1 MKPAKPKD
9 TREQA
14 IDWAAP
20 RFKGK
25 TFAIK
30 GKFRYDFVPKRISE
44 AIQREGGQLVKEVT
58 PGLHFLI
65 IGDRG
70 GAASAQQQAEQFN
83 QKKGAVIQIID
94 EGGFFSLVRPTR
106 AAAMAMLAAGPKGIA
121 RFNQLLS
128 ADPAPRLD
136 LSRINL
142 RKAKLAG
149 VELRSEVNLAGA
161 DLRDAD
167 LRGVQLGDPSE
178 VNFAGACLDRAGV
191 PAATRCCFD
200 RASLQDA
207 DLGKLKRCSLVK
219 ADLTRAQA
227 HDFLGCDCADAKLHQ
242 LRTNFGKNFGGTF
255 KDSIFRAAD
264 LSEAV
269 LINGN
274 CQGSDF
280 TRADL
285 RKAQLVGANLTRT
298 KLAGANLAGANLANA
313 KLVEA
318 DLTNA
323 NLTGANLAGA
333 NLSKARITDA
343 DFTGALLDGANERGL
358 DFRKAKGFNP
368 SSASSGGK
376 AGPCIKKLDTVV
388 GKALDKLTFSIM
400 LDLPEGP
407 IKLEVAKRYLRV
419 GQGDDVSLG
428 DFGSSFRDLMYDMT
442 RRWAHGKPRL
452 DSVAVVA
459 KPWPLPRAELHAL
472 ILAGWCEVFGVPAP
486 SAEATAGLA
495 KASAATA
502 GDLREAMLAELRGA
516 DGARKWMARPK
527 HERQQL
533 SGNVDLADANLDGAD
548 FSLFNCKGANFDRA
562 SLATCNLGSGTFDG
576 ATFRDANLTG
586 ADGWCASFRGAIF
599 CGASLGTAKFWKA
612 SLRNTDFKTA
622 NLRGTNLSACDLR
635 GADLS
640 SALLED
646 TNLAYARFDEHTC
659 FPPGFTP
666 PKKMRWAGAFADPR
680 KQQKVA
686 RSSSPSGFDRF
697 LKRLGARVDSERLKK
712 ALQMLKADR
721 FQLFSQTDN
730 KSLVGIVKSQTD
742 AELVYSCRLAHDG
755 NYGCCTQ
762 NLNICG
768 GLRGALCK
776 HLLVLIVALTKAGQL
791 DPALVEKWIKSSMG
805 RKPAL
810 DKNAMSGTF
819 LRYKGAEAGE
829 VDWRP
834 TETIPEDYY
843 AF

>member
-1 MKPAKPKD
+1 MTTKNAAAAD
-9 TREQA
+9 H
-14 IDWAAP
+14 DWAAP

-30 GKFRYDFVPKRISE
+30 GKFRYDIVPKRISE
-44 AIQREGGQLVKEVT
+44 TIQSEGGQLVKEVT
-58 PGLHFLI
+58 ATVHFLI
-65 IGDRG
+65 IGDKG
-70 GAASAQQQAEQFN
+70 GAAGARQQAEQLN
-83 QKKGAVIQIID
+83 YKKGAAIQIID
-94 EGGFFSLVRPTR
+94 EAGFFSLLRPTR
-106 AAAMAMLAAGPKGIA
+106 AAAMAMLVAGPKGIE
-121 RFNQLLS
+121 RFNHLLS
-128 ADPAPRLD
+128 GDPSPRLD
-136 LSRINL
+136 LRRIDL
-142 RKAKLAG
+142 RRAKLAG
-149 VELRSEVNLAGA
+149 VHLPSDADLGGA

-167 LRGVQLGDPSE
+167 LQGAHLGDPSA
-178 VNFAGACLDRAGV
+178 VNFAGACLDGAGV

-227 HDFLGCDCADAKLHQ
+227 HDLLSCDCADARLHQ
-242 LRTNFGKNFGGTF
+242 LRTHFGKNFGSTF
-255 KDSIFRAAD
+255 KDTIFRAAD
-264 LSEAV
+264 LSEAA
-269 LINGN
+269 LTNCN
-274 CQGSDF
+274 CQECDF
-280 TRADL
+280 TGCDL

-298 KLAGANLAGANLANA
+298 KLAGANLAGANLAKA
-313 KLVEA
+313 KLVDA
-318 DLTNA
+318 DLTGA
-323 NLTGANLAGA
+323 DLTGANLAGA
-333 NLSKARITDA
+333 NLAKARIHGA
-343 DFTGALLDGANERGL
+343 DFTGALLDGATVRGL
-358 DFRKAKGFNP
+358 DVRKAKGFNP

-376 AGPCIKKLDTVV
+376 AGPCIKKLDALV

-407 IKLEVAKRYLRV
+407 IKLEVAKHYLRV
-419 GQGDDVSLG
+419 GQGDNVSLG
-428 DFGSSFRDLMYDMT
+428 DYGSSFRDLMVDMT

-452 DSVAVVA
+452 DSVSVAA

-472 ILAGWCEVFGVPAP
+472 ILAGWCEAFGVPVP
-486 SAEATAGLA
+486 SAEASAGLA
-495 KASAATA
+495 KPSAAKA
-502 GDLREAMLAELRGA
+502 GDLREALLAELRGA
-516 DGARKWMARPK
+516 DGAKKWMARPK
-527 HERQQL
+527 HQRQQL

-548 FSLFNCKGANFDRA
+548 FSLFNFKGANFDRA
-562 SLATCNLGSGTFDG
+562 SLAKCNLGSGTFDG

-586 ADGWCASFRGAIF
+586 ADGWCARFRGALF
-599 CGASLGTAKFWKA
+599 CGANLSTAKFWKA
-612 SLRNTDFKTA
+612 SLRSSAFKTA

-646 TNLAYARFDEHTC
+646 TNLDYARFDEHTR

-666 PKKMRWAGAFADPR
+666 PKKMRWAGAVADPR

-686 RSSSPSGFDRF
+686 GASPSGFGGF
-697 LKRLGARVDSERLKK
+697 LKRLAARVESDRLKK
-712 ALQMLKADR
+712 ALLMLKADR
-721 FQLFSQTDN
+721 FQLFAQTDN
-730 KSLVGIVKSQTD
+730 NSVVGIVKSQSD
-742 AELVYSCRLAHDG
+742 AALVYSCRLANDG
-755 NYGCCTQ
+755 TYGCCTQ

-791 DPALVEKWIKSSMG
+791 DPATVDKWIKSSMG

-810 DKNAMSGTF
+810 DKDAMSQTL

-843 AF
+843 ALG